1 MRAHMLAP
9 LTAVLVG
16 VTIVVSACAPPQHP
30 LGERTM
36 RSTPIDST
44 ETARPAPPS
53 PSAPIPTPVPT
64 LGGTQLAPPPSL
76 PIPTPVPTLG
86 AERWNE
92 PKADR
97 AIVVEVPAPS
107 RGQDLYLVK
116 PDGSPPIP
124 LAHFRENVDAAQAS
138 PDGKY
143 LALKTSP
150 HYGVGNEDL
159 LLLSMKDRRV
169 TPIDRDTN
177 IYSFAWAPTGDAI
190 VYSAIPEARR
200 LQIMLYTLGETAPR
214 VLFEWKGIGG
224 WRVVGWDSAGEKVFL
239 AHHIGGGLLGDEVGL
254 LDVGTGEM
262 ERIYE
267 DPKKRTAWVLPAP
280 DGKGVL
286 ITRIADI
293 HSPEQ
298 ELLLLDV
305 TSGAL
310 TSLAKPG
317 DPASL
322 LASMPLWSPDSRRLA
337 YTVTERAPKGTA
349 TPWQVVIL
357 DVFSNRLRVVTEV
370 TAPGIL
376 VRPLGWASDHVLV
389 VNNLGGETLEQVVY
403 SIRDDGTNALRITW
417 GRFLATV
424 P

>member
-1 MRAHMLAP
+1 MRARMLAS

-16 VTIVVSACAPPQHP
+16 VTTAVSACAPSQQS
-30 LGERTM
+30 LGERTPG
-36 RSTPIDST
+36 STPVASP
-44 ETARPAPPS
+44 ETTRPVP

-64 LGGTQLAPPPSL
+64 LGATQPAPPPSV
-76 PIPTPVPTLG
+76 PTPTPVPTLG
-86 AERWNE
+86 AETRWKE
-92 PKADR
+92 PEAAR
-97 AIVVEVPAPS
+97 AVVVEVPAPS
-107 RGQDLYLVK
+107 SGQDLYLVK
-116 PDGSPPIP
+116 PDGSPPIL
-124 LAHFRENVDAAQAS
+124 LAHFQENVDAAQAS

-159 LLLSMKDRRV
+159 LLLSMEDRRV

-190 VYSAIPEARR
+190 AYSAIPEARR

-224 WRVVGWDSAGEKVFL
+224 WRVVGWDSAGKKVFL
-239 AHHIGGGLLGDEVGL
+239 AHHIGGGLLGDEVVL
-254 LDVGTGEM
+254 LDVATGEM

-267 DPKKRTAWVLPAP
+267 DPEKRTAWVLPAP
-280 DGKGVL
+280 DGKVVF

-317 DPASL
+317 DPASP

-349 TPWQVVIL
+349 TPWRVVIL
-357 DVFSNRLRVVTEV
+357 DVFSNRLSVVTEV
-370 TAPGIL
+370 AAPGIL
-376 VRPLGWASDHVLV
+376 VRPLGWASHHVLV
-389 VNNLGGETLEQVVY
+389 VNNLGGEALEQVVY